1 MLSKVKICGLQ
12 NEADIEMINQLKPEF
27 AGFIINY
34 PVSYRSKTEQ
44 EVKILRKKLREDIQ
58 AVGVF
63 VNEPEEN
70 VIRMLKE
77 GTIDIAQ
84 LHGEE
89 DDEMVLRIKRS
100 TNQPV
105 IKSFC
110 LRREKDLE
118 EALLSHADYIL
129 LDQGKGEG
137 KTFDWSLIKEEI
149 KRPWFLAGGLK
160 KENLR
165 EAIERLRPYA
175 VDLSSGVE
183 TDKRKDPKKVLEVLE
198 IARTLQVGKRINK

>member
-1 MLSKVKICGLQ
+1 
-12 NEADIEMINQLKPEF
+12 
-27 AGFIINY
+27 
-34 PVSYRSKTEQ
+34 
-44 EVKILRKKLREDIQ
+44 
-58 AVGVF
+58 VGVF

>member
-1 MLSKVKICGLQ
+1 
-12 NEADIEMINQLKPEF
+12 
-27 AGFIINY
+27 
-34 PVSYRSKTEQ
+34 
-44 EVKILRKKLREDIQ
+44 
-58 AVGVF
+58 
-63 VNEPEEN
+63 
-70 VIRMLKE
+70 
-77 GTIDIAQ
+77 
-84 LHGEE
+84 
-89 DDEMVLRIKRS
+89 
-100 TNQPV
+100 V

-137 KTFDWSLIKEEI
+137 KTFDWSLIKKEI